1 MTWTPQ
7 SKHTSSF
14 TGQSKNT
21 SVWDKGIGYLL
32 QEISD
37 YILQENGGRIILSQS
52 WAVLNQTDWT
62 LQSKS

>member
-1 MTWTPQ
+1 MAWTLQ
-7 SKHTSSF
+7 SKHTSS
-14 TGQSKNT
+14 
-21 SVWDKGIGYLL
+21 WDKGVGYLL